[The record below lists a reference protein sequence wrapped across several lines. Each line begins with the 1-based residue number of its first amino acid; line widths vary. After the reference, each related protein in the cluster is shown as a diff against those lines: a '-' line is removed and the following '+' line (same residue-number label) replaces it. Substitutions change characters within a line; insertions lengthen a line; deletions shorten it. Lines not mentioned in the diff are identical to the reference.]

1 MNQLDHILIVDDDQ
15 QIRELT
21 ADYLR
26 KKQLKVT
33 VAADGNEMASRLHD
47 EEIDLVVLDLML
59 PGEDGLSLCRKMQS
73 ETQNPIPVIMLTAC
87 TEDVDRIIGLE
98 TGADDYMTKPFV
110 PRELLARI
118 KAILRRCRQTPDGT
132 RSQPSWRYIEFGDW
146 RLDTIERCLVDRSG
160 EIHALASAE
169 FNLLMFFIEH
179 PHRVISRDQLMN
191 YLRGRDSTFYDRSVD
206 LRVSRLRKSLG
217 DDAKE
222 PIYIK
227 TIRNEGYVFSK
238 EIRRQ
243 S

>member
-1 MNQLDHILIVDDDQ
+1 MDQLDHILIVDDDQ

-33 VAADGNEMASRLHD
+33 VAADGSEMASRLED

-59 PGEDGLSLCRKMQS
+59 PGEDGLSLCRKLHS
-73 ETQNPIPVIMLTAC
+73 DSQNPIPVIMLTAC
-87 TEDVDRIIGLE
+87 AEDVDRIVGLE

-118 KAILRRCRQTPDGT
+118 KAILRRCRQPTDG
-132 RSQPSWRYIEFGDW
+132 SKAVPSWRYVEFGDW

-160 EIHALASAE
+160 KIHALSSAE
-169 FNLLMFFIEH
+169 LNLLNFFIDH

-206 LRVSRLRKSLG
+206 LRISRLRKSLG

-222 PIYIK
+222 PAYIK